1 MEDDAQGG
9 VDLEELARGLAGLS
23 GSRDEL
29 LRFMLTYKFA
39 MDSVMTKVQILR
51 EEYTLV
57 HAHNPIEHVTARLKR
72 PENLLAKAARQG
84 TGLDLPSLR
93 AHVRDI
99 AGVRITCAFVTDVY
113 SVYGSLVRQGD
124 IRLLGVKDYIAT
136 PKPNGY
142 RSLHAVVEVP
152 VFLSDGPVHVPVEI
166 QFRTIAMDFWAS
178 LEHRTYY
185 KYEKDVPGAL
195 VDDLREAADTAAR
208 LDADMERIHRLVH
221 GAPGS
226 TAPPA

>member
-1 MEDDAQGG
+1 MTDDVLGG
-9 VDLEELARGLAGLS
+9 VDPAELVRGLS
-23 GSRDEL
+23 GSGGSRDEF

-39 MDSVMTKVQILR
+39 MDAVMTKVQILR

-72 PENLLAKAARQG
+72 PENVLAKAGRQG
-84 TGLDLPSLR
+84 TGNDLAALR

-99 AGVRITCAFVTDVY
+99 AGVRITCAFVTDVFT
-113 SVYGSLVRQGD
+113 VYESLVRQED
-124 IRLLGVKDYIAT
+124 IRLLGVKDYIST

-152 VFLSDGPVHVPVEI
+152 VFLSDGEVRVPVEI
-166 QFRTIAMDFWAS
+166 QLRTIAMDFWAS

-185 KYEKDVPGAL
+185 KYDKDVPGTIL
-195 VDDLREAADTAAR
+195 DDLREAAATAAR
-208 LDADMERIHRLVH
+208 LDADMERIHRLVRGEPG
-221 GAPGS
+221 GANR
-226 TAPPA
+226 PA